1 MMTGRPVIQ
10 HSLATIDSVEKELIF
25 FRECR
30 SFCHFVIGPAE
41 HCRTTVVYS
50 LLRSQM
56 SRIWVKI
63 AWLYPISNIT
73 DQV

>member
-10 HSLATIDSVEKELIF
+10 HSLTTIDSVEKELIF

-56 SRIWVKI
+56 SRIHSAKSR
-63 AWLYPISNIT
+63 ISGEFPTARN
-73 DQV
+73 